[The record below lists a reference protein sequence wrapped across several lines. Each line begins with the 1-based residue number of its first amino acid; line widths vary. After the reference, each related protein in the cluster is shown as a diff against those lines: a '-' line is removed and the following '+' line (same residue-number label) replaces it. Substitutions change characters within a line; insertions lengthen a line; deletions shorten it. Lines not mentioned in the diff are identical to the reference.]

1 MIKRPLTRLRAAFRN
16 VEAAHDNVSGIDLI
30 SDPAHRFMSGIHS
43 RQRRSRSRERAF
55 DQEKPAL
62 DTVSGVHMTRR
73 RSQMR
78 ERACAKLNAALN
90 VVSGVF
96 RQVDAALEAESGC
109 RAVPSHAETAH
120 KVMSGI
126 RKQLAPLTKA

>member
-1 MIKRPLTRLRAAFRN
+1 M
-16 VEAAHDNVSGIDLI
+16 
-30 SDPAHRFMSGIHS
+30 
-43 RQRRSRSRERAF
+43 
-55 DQEKPAL
+55 
-62 DTVSGVHMTRR
+62 SGVHVTGR

-120 KVMSGI
+120 KVMSGF